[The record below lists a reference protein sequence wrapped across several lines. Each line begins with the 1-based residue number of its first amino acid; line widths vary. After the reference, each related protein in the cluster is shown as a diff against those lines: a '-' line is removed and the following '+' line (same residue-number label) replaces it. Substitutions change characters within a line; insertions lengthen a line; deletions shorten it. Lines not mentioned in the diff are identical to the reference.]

1 MAKWAKESQSDMVF
15 GPFESKGIFMDIP
28 GMKVKLPEDDQGS
41 LLLDYFASPDDI
53 ESKPLYDPMNRKECP
68 NLHKYVV
75 DTFRAVHE
83 SCPDAMTPVWC
94 EGPLTT
100 SGFLR
105 GIDQLLM
112 DILMEPEIAK
122 RAVKRGAELSRR
134 VVSAQLEEID
144 ADYVIYTD
152 PVSSADMIDD
162 AMFRTFNLEELKKS
176 TSLWKQ
182 NYGVDAMLHIC
193 GDTTPMLKSFRE
205 TGARVLSV
213 DHAVDLAE
221 ARQVFQKD
229 VVIMGNLDPVSVLLQ
244 GSADDVDKVAEK
256 CFNDAGR
263 DGCYIFGAGCAV
275 PKHTPIENI
284 VQMTNV
290 SKRHAY

>member
-1 MAKWAKESQSDMVF
+1 
-15 GPFESKGIFMDIP
+15 
-28 GMKVKLPEDDQGS
+28 
-41 LLLDYFASPDDI
+41 
-53 ESKPLYDPMNRKECP
+53 
-68 NLHKYVV
+68 
-75 DTFRAVHE
+75 
-83 SCPDAMTPVWC
+83 
-94 EGPLTT
+94 
-100 SGFLR
+100 
-105 GIDQLLM
+105 
-112 DILMEPEIAK
+112 
-122 RAVKRGAELSRR
+122 
-134 VVSAQLEEID
+134 
-144 ADYVIYTD
+144 
-152 PVSSADMIDD
+152 MIDD

-244 GSADDVDKVAEK
+244 CSADDVDKVAEK